1 MTNYECK
8 RCFYKTK
15 FKNDMRR
22 HLNTKQ
28 KCIKTNI
35 INLSDED
42 LDKLS
47 LTKNDEN
54 KKELHENKKESQEK
68 EIDLQEKEIESH
80 ENKKELKTKDEKII
94 IKKYNDIV
102 AIDENNIF
110 ICQYCKK
117 NFSRKYNLKIH
128 QNDRCKNKNIQEN
141 IEFISQNNVNYTYNT
156 INNTTNNN
164 NIMLNIILNPYENK
178 FDTSHIDNLT
188 KMDLI
193 INIIFTKALEHI
205 LENKNNLN
213 LLLEDDHETAIIYKN
228 DIEKFVRVKR
238 EDFTKNIMKNMKD
251 VLTEMNDDIEK
262 NPYLTKRIAEIIEMK
277 YKKYEEE
284 KKTNDM
290 VNDMICKIYDQKKLE
305 IQEVF
310 KNANNNEEI
319 IIY

>member
-8 RCFYKTK
+8 RCNYQTK

-22 HLNTKQ
+22 HLNSKQ
-28 KCIKTNI
+28 KCIKTSLL
-35 INLSDED
+35 NLNDEE

-47 LTKNDEN
+47 LTKNED
-54 KKELHENKKESQEK
+54 S
-68 EIDLQEKEIESH
+68 
-80 ENKKELKTKDEKII
+80 TKFILGFQIKDNSN
-94 IKKYNDIV
+94 IKKKSNEIKM
-102 AIDENNIF
+102 DECVNNLF
-110 ICQYCKK
+110 CCSYCKK
-117 NFSRKYNLKIH
+117 TFSRKYNLKVH
-128 QNDRCKNKNIQEN
+128 QTERCKNALNIANDIIQNQSNN
-141 IEFISQNNVNYTYNT
+141 INYTYNT
-156 INNTTNNN
+156 INNTTNNTTNMMNN

-205 LENKNNLN
+205 LENKSNLN

-228 DIEKFVRVKR
+228 DIEKFVRIKR

-251 VLTEMNDDIEK
+251 VLTEMNSDIEK
-262 NPYLTKRIAEIIEMK
+262 NPYLTERIAEIIEMK

-310 KNANNNEEI
+310 KNANNNEDI
-319 IIY
+319 IVF

>member
-22 HLNTKQ
+22 HINAKQ
-28 KCIKTNI
+28 RCIKTNI
-35 INLSDED
+35 INLSDEE

-47 LTKNDEN
+47 LIKNDEF
-54 KKELHENKKESQEK
+54 KKEEAIKINIK
-68 EIDLQEKEIESH
+68 EIKNKEDPIKIDIKEIK
-80 ENKKELKTKDEKII
+80 NKDEEPIKNVKIENND
-94 IKKYNDIV
+94 NDI
-102 AIDENNIF
+102 F
-110 ICQYCKK
+110 LCSYCHKQ
-117 NFSRKYNLKIH
+117 FSRKYNLKIH
-128 QNDRCKNKNIQEN
+128 QIDRCKNKMNFDTEN
-141 IEFISQNNVNYTYNT
+141 IKLQNNINNNYTYNT
-156 INNTTNNN
+156 INNTTNN

-251 VLTEMNDDIEK
+251 ALTEMNSDIEK
-262 NPYLTKRIAEIIEMK
+262 NPYLTERIAEIIEMK

-284 KKTNDM
+284 KKTNDL

-310 KNANNNEEI
+310 KNANNNEDI
-319 IIY
+319 IIF